1 MGIDKL
7 LTSISTRFIHEASED
22 FDGEI
27 RRALQQVGELL
38 GCDRASVVQFAPGED
53 LRLTH
58 EWGREDARAP
68 SSIPSTA
75 LAPWMDRLSRFENVT
90 VNTEAILA
98 PRERRALV
106 EFGIGGARS
115 FALLPLAHSRA
126 LVGCMAFCH
135 LRQEQPFGNDIV
147 SLLENLGVIFVN
159 ALRQRDAEE
168 EQARLEQQ
176 LRQSQKMEAIG
187 TLAGGLAHDMN
198 NVLSAI
204 MGAASLLKHD
214 LDGDDPRQQEV
225 SDILDAGKRGRK
237 LMRNLLGFA
246 RKGKYRKERV
256 FLWQVA
262 SDIAEILQRT
272 VDKQIEIR
280 TQLDPD
286 VPPVA
291 GDPDQLHHALMNI
304 CLNAVDAMPRG
315 GVLTVTLDALGQSPG
330 DPAQPAYVR
339 LRADDDGEGMEPET
353 LAHAFEPFFTTKPK
367 GLGTGLGLSM
377 VYGAVENHGGTVE
390 IHSQPGEGTSVTV
403 LLPALA
409 QEELDAPEETVETE
423 AFQSVG
429 ESVLLVDDEELIRR
443 VGERLLRKLGYK
455 VTVAVDG
462 HGAVDLLRERAS
474 DYQLVILDLV
484 MPGLDGEETFHQLRE
499 IDPLVP
505 IILSSGYSRDEKVKR
520 LLMAGANGFL
530 QKPFELKHLAR
541 ALKQVS
547 YYGFDE
553 ESGPVCSGPVDPRG
567 DLSSSPARPSDTA
580 PCDSPGS

>member
-7 LTSISTRFIHEASED
+7 LTAISSRFIHGASED

-27 RRALQQVGELL
+27 RRALEQIGDLL

-53 LRLTH
+53 LRVTH
-58 EWGREDARAP
+58 EWSRDPTQGP
-68 SSIPSTA
+68 GSISAGA
-75 LAPWMDRLSRFENVT
+75 LAPWMERLARFENVA
-90 VNTEAILA
+90 VNTEAVLV

-106 EFGIGGARS
+106 DLGIGGARS
-115 FALLPLAHSRA
+115 FALLPLAHSRT
-126 LVGCMAFCH
+126 LVGCMTFSH
-135 LRQEQPFGNDIV
+135 LRRETPFGADAI

-159 ALRQRDAEE
+159 ALRQREAEE
-168 EQARLEQQ
+168 EQTRLEQQ

-214 LDGDDPRQQEV
+214 LDAGDARQQEV

-256 FLWQVA
+256 YLWQVA
-262 SDIAEILQRT
+262 SDIAEMLQRT

-280 TQLDPD
+280 TDLDPD
-286 VPPVA
+286 APSVA

-304 CLNAVDAMPRG
+304 CLNAVDAMPAG
-315 GVLTVTLDALGQSPG
+315 GTLTVSLDSLGEAPADPG
-330 DPAQPAYVR
+330 QPAYVR
-339 LRADDDGEGMEPET
+339 MTVEDTGQGMEPET

-377 VYGAVENHGGTVE
+377 VYGTVENHGGAVE
-390 IHSQPGEGTSVTV
+390 LQSEPGQGTSVTV

-429 ESVLLVDDEELIRR
+429 EGVLLVDDEELIRR

-455 VTVAVDG
+455 VAVAVDG
-462 HGAVDLLRERAS
+462 RQAVELLREHAA
-474 DYQLVILDLV
+474 DFQLVILDLV

-499 IDPLVP
+499 TDPLIP

-553 ESGPVCSGPVDPRG
+553 ESGPV
-567 DLSSSPARPSDTA
+567 
-580 PCDSPGS
+580 

>member
-7 LTSISTRFIHEASED
+7 LTAISTRFIHEASED

-27 RRALQQVGELL
+27 RWALEQVSDLL
-38 GCDRASVVQFAPGED
+38 ACDRASVLRFTPDED
-53 LRLTH
+53 LCVTH
-58 EWGREDARAP
+58 DWSRDP
-68 SSIPSTA
+68 SVGPATIPADT

-90 VNTEAILA
+90 VNTEAILV

-106 EFGIGGARS
+106 NLGIGGARS
-115 FALLPLAHSRA
+115 FALLPLAHSKG
-126 LVGCMAFCH
+126 LVGCMTFCH
-135 LRQEQPFGNDIV
+135 LRRETPFGADAV

-159 ALRQRDAEE
+159 ALRQREAEE
-168 EQARLEQQ
+168 EQARLEHQ

-214 LDGDDPRQQEV
+214 LEPGDTRQQEV
-225 SDILDAGKRGRK
+225 NDILDAGKRGRK

-272 VDKQIEIR
+272 VDKQIDIR
-280 TQLDPD
+280 THLDPD
-286 VPPVA
+286 APPVA

-304 CLNAVDAMPRG
+304 CLNAVDAMPG
-315 GVLTVTLDALGQSPG
+315 GGTLSVSLDALGEASG
-330 DPAQPAYVR
+330 DHAQPAYVR
-339 LRADDDGEGMEPET
+339 MTVEDTGEGMEPET
-353 LAHAFEPFFTTKPK
+353 LAHAFEPFYTTKPK

-377 VYGAVENHGGTVE
+377 VYGTVENHGGAVE
-390 IHSQPGEGTSVTV
+390 LQSVPGQGTSVTV

-429 ESVLLVDDEELIRR
+429 EGVLLVDDEELIRR

-455 VTVAVDG
+455 VTVAADG
-462 HGAVDLLRERAS
+462 HQAIDLLRERAAEF
-474 DYQLVILDLV
+474 QLVILDLV
-484 MPGLDGEETFHQLRE
+484 MPGLDGEETFHLLRE
-499 IDPLVP
+499 IDPLMP

-553 ESGPVCSGPVDPRG
+553 ESGPV
-567 DLSSSPARPSDTA
+567 
-580 PCDSPGS
+580 